1 MSHTFTEEYR
11 RSDEY
16 KTLSACVLAVAPT
29 LPQILVEQ
37 AIFMHKKDPQ
47 LYKKWRNIEKEYE
60 KTVEKKEA
68 HSQGMYNIRSG
79 MTRKEVVEEENAL
92 LNAQWKTRAELTPL
106 KDYDEN
112 EVYEN
117 LKARAEPLSKKED
130 AGEKLTPKEKLVVQ
144 AFEKLSY
151 HRERQ
156 AAVKNC
162 FPSKDSTHAS
172 DEHDPPPSP
181 RSE

>member
-60 KTVEKKEA
+60 KEQRQAKLAQLKQTLQKSYSPEEREKLDEENKKNFEFIAA
-68 HSQGMYNIRSG
+68 HYEDD
-79 MTRKEVVEEENAL
+79 TDEEE
-92 LNAQWKTRAELTPL
+92 T
-106 KDYDEN
+106 
-112 EVYEN
+112 
-117 LKARAEPLSKKED
+117 
-130 AGEKLTPKEKLVVQ
+130 
-144 AFEKLSY
+144 
-151 HRERQ
+151 
-156 AAVKNC
+156 VKNC

>member
-60 KTVEKKEA
+60 KTVEKKEE
-68 HSQGMYNIRSG
+68 
-79 MTRKEVVEEENAL
+79 T
-92 LNAQWKTRAELTPL
+92 
-106 KDYDEN
+106 
-112 EVYEN
+112 
-117 LKARAEPLSKKED
+117 
-130 AGEKLTPKEKLVVQ
+130 
-144 AFEKLSY
+144 
-151 HRERQ
+151 
-156 AAVKNC
+156 VKNC